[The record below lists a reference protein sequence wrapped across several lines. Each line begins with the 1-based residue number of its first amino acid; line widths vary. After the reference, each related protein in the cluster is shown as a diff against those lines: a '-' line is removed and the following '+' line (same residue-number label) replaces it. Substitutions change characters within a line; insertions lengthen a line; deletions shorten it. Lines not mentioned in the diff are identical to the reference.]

1 MADLARGNYL
11 RDLRADRHE
20 TQQDV
25 ADAAQVS
32 LRAYQ
37 AWEAGGKIK
46 WANAIRLGEHF
57 QVDPEG
63 LVERDLEPT
72 TVDPSQLDRIE
83 GLLRD
88 ILGRL
93 DK

>member
-1 MADLARGNYL
+1 MADLARGTYL
-11 RDLRADRHE
+11 RELRAGVHE

-25 ADAAQVS
+25 ADAAGVS

-46 WANAIRLGEHF
+46 WENAVRLAEHF
-57 QVDPEG
+57 KVDPEG
-63 LVERDLEPT
+63 LVERDGASLDE
-72 TVDPSQLDRIE
+72 SQLDRIE
-83 GLLRD
+83 GLLHE
-88 ILGRL
+88 ILARL